1 MAVRHVFKW
10 FGIEANSRAVM
21 TLLAVGGLLG
31 GALLFATD
39 KLLPVLSPALSNSD
53 YSEGFRRGR
62 REAELEL
69 QVRELEAR
77 LWAMQ
82 EAERVRQE
90 NEMLTTEEVRER
102 LKRWEF

>member
-39 KLLPVLSPALSNSD
+39 KVLPVLSPALSSSD
-53 YSEGFRRGR
+53 YGEGFRRGQ
-62 REAELEL
+62 READLE
-69 QVRELEAR
+69 QRIRSLEAQIEMMKV
-77 LWAMQ
+77 LN
-82 EAERVRQE
+82 EERNFEDTRK
-90 NEMLTTEEVRER
+90 R
-102 LKRWEF
+102 LKDGTF